1 MWFKQIQLFQLS
13 NPLNF
18 QIDKLMSLL
27 EPLAFI
33 PCLPSM
39 PHSSGWV
46 APIEDDNDEK
56 LIRSFNGY
64 AMLCFQVE
72 EKILPAAVI
81 RQELNDAIKELEV
94 SGNRKLRQKE
104 KFTLKDDIT
113 NTLLPRAFSRFTRV
127 YAYIDTKNAWLI
139 LGTTNN
145 KIIELFISAFK
156 KSVSDNIQLIHIQNL
171 SSLMTNWL
179 STQRYPTEFSVE
191 KSCVLQDP
199 NQENRIIRCQQQDLF
214 ATSIQSLLK
223 DGCAV
228 KQLSLCWQDRVNF
241 ALTDDFFI
249 RTIQYQDEIKE
260 QIKEIGAETKQQR
273 FDADFL
279 IMTATLSNLL
289 VDLVNAFTTD
299 NVIPLT
305 KSA

>member
-1 MWFKQIQLFQLS
+1 MWFKQIQLFQLGT
-13 NPLNF
+13 PLNF
-18 QIDKLMSLL
+18 QIDKLDSLL
-27 EPLAFI
+27 ESLAFI
-33 PCLPSM
+33 PCIPSM

-46 APIEDDNDEK
+46 PPVEEDEQVK
-56 LIRSFNGY
+56 LVRSFNGY
-64 AMLCFQVE
+64 TMFCFQVE

-81 RQELNDAIKELEV
+81 RQELNDVIKQLEV

-104 KFTLKDDIT
+104 KFSLKDEIT
-113 NTLLPRAFSRFTRV
+113 NTLLPRAFSKFSRT
-127 YAYIDTKNAWLI
+127 YAYIDTKNGWLI

-145 KIIELFISAFK
+145 KITELFVSAFK
-156 KSVSDNIQLIHIQNL
+156 KCVSEDVELMHIQNL
-171 SSLMTNWL
+171 SPLMTNWL
-179 STQRYPTEFSVE
+179 NTQHYPTEFSIE

-241 ALTDDFFI
+241 ALTEDFSI

-260 QIKEIGAETKQQR
+260 QIKEIEAETKQQR

-279 IMTATLSNLL
+279 IMTGTLSALL
-289 VDLVNAFTTD
+289 VDLVSAFTRD